1 MGMVRHHGTSKST
14 LGLVFQY
21 TLNKEIGNLFT
32 LPHKKLVNFGRAL
45 FLLYEPLET
54 QMVHS
59 GLLVILIDN
68 LVKDF
73 KILKNSAYKVTALQL

>member
-1 MGMVRHHGTSKST
+1 MGMVHHHGTSKST

-21 TLNKEIGNLFT
+21 TLNKEIGNLFI
-32 LPHKKLVNFGRAL
+32 LPHKKLVNSGRAL

-73 KILKNSAYKVTALQL
+73 KILKNSPYKVTDLLL